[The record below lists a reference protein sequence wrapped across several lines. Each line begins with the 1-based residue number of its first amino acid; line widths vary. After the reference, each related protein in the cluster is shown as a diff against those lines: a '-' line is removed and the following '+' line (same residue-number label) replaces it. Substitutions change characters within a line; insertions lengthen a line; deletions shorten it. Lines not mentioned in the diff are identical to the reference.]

1 MTTTTIFVEIINDEQ
16 RKALKSS
23 RSLVEN
29 VGGKGGEWK
38 IKCPLKGVEMTIKH
52 HGEMVNCQFSKFSH
66 EESALD
72 KAVHS
77 RPSTNFL
84 ST

>member
-1 MTTTTIFVEIINDEQ
+1 MED
-16 RKALKSS
+16 
-23 RSLVEN
+23 
-29 VGGKGGEWK
+29 
-38 IKCPLKGVEMTIKH
+38 KCPLKGVEMKH
-52 HGEMVNCQFSKFSH
+52 HGEMPVNCQFSKFSH
-66 EESALD
+66 KESALD

>member
-1 MTTTTIFVEIINDEQ
+1 MED
-16 RKALKSS
+16 
-23 RSLVEN
+23 
-29 VGGKGGEWK
+29 
-38 IKCPLKGVEMTIKH
+38 KCPLKGVEMTMKH
-52 HGEMVNCQFSKFSH
+52 HGEMVNCQFSNSLH